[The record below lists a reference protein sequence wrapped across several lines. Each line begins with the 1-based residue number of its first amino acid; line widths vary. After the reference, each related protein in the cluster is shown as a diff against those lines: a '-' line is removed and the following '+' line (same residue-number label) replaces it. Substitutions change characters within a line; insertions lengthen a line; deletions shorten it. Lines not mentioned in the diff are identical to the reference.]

1 MAEITN
7 GCQGGAHLAV
17 RIEVLRSGESPG
29 PVVRGGMFTFGSGE
43 DMVWLRVTYYVAE
56 RAIFSHEVQVQAGS
70 VGMWVPMLE
79 GLMAQTIETDTAY
92 FGMESPELGLTVK
105 RHDLRE
111 WKSTPV
117 EEGPDFSY
125 DLLVL
130 IDTAMGAEGGFVS
143 SAGPAMFLYPQ
154 ADDLL
159 KFAHELRDEM
169 LAVRA
174 REGIQDDV
182 SQWKLNDD
190 PNWLEH
196 FFEGFVCSRPAINP
210 PAASDT

>member
-7 GCQGGAHLAV
+7 GRYGGTHLAV
-17 RIEVLRSGESPG
+17 RINVLRSGEGPG
-29 PVVRGGMFTFGSGE
+29 PIVRGGMFTFGSGQ
-43 DMVWLRVTYYVAE
+43 DMVWLQVTFYVAE
-56 RAIFSHEVQVQAGS
+56 REIFSHEVQVQAAS
-70 VGMWVPMLE
+70 IGMWVPILE

-111 WKSTPV
+111 YKTTPDD
-117 EEGPDFSY
+117 GPDFSY
-125 DLLVL
+125 DLLVM
-130 IDTAMGAEGGFVS
+130 IDTAIGAEGGFVS
-143 SAGPAMFLYPQ
+143 SAGPAMFIIPPHG
-154 ADDLL
+154 DIL
-159 KFAHELRDEM
+159 KFAYELRDEM
-169 LAVRA
+169 LAVRT

-196 FFEGFVCSRPAINP
+196 FFEGLTCSRPVIDSP
-210 PAASDT
+210 SASDD